1 MVITRIYN
9 NSCAAVTDGDGQDM
23 IVTGRGVV
31 FGKKA
36 GDLLDEALVEKR
48 YRLSDPGLG
57 SRLDATL
64 SSIDQ
69 ADVYLSI
76 SEEILSMIRSQGYPV
91 KESLLLTL
99 TDHISTSLE
108 RERTGVVLANP
119 LLPDIRQLYHKQYQL
134 AGQAGQII
142 AQRTGITVSPDEIGF
157 ITLHIVSAS
166 IDGRFDDLLEITHI
180 IQKILCIIETSFE
193 VHLNENSL
201 RYERF
206 IRHLQFF
213 ARRILDPASE
223 QETNL
228 LMYNMGRLEFPDA
241 FLCVKDIARMIER
254 DYHRKVSDAEQG
266 YLIYH
271 IMNVILETR
280 EKKPDQD

>member
-9 NSCAAVTDGDGQDM
+9 NSCASVTDDKGQDM

-36 GDLLDEALVEKR
+36 GDTLDEALVEKR
-48 YRLSDPGLG
+48 YRLSDPGLS
-57 SRLDATL
+57 SRLGTIL
-64 SSIDQ
+64 SSISQ

-108 RERTGVVLANP
+108 REQTGVVLANP
-119 LLPDIRQLYHKQYQL
+119 LLSDIRQLYHKQYQL
-134 AGQAGQII
+134 AQQAAQII

-157 ITLHIVSAS
+157 ITLHIVTAS
-166 IDGRFDDLLEITHI
+166 TDGRFDDLLEITHI
-180 IQKILCIIETSFE
+180 IQKILTVIESTFK

-280 EKKPDQD
+280 EKKPDQE

>member
-9 NSCAAVTDGDGQDM
+9 NSCASVTDDKGQDM

-36 GDLLDEALVEKR
+36 GDTLDEALVEKR
-48 YRLSDPGLG
+48 YRLSDPGLS
-57 SRLDATL
+57 SRLGTIL
-64 SSIDQ
+64 SSISQ

-108 RERTGVVLANP
+108 REQTGVVLANP

-134 AGQAGQII
+134 ARQAAQII
-142 AQRTGITVSPDEIGF
+142 VQRTGITVSPDEIGF
-157 ITLHIVSAS
+157 ITLHIVTAS
-166 IDGRFDDLLEITHI
+166 TDGRFDDLLEITHI
-180 IQKILCIIETSFE
+180 IQKILTVIESTFK

-280 EKKPDQD
+280 EKKPDQE

>member
-9 NSCAAVTDGDGQDM
+9 NSCASVTDDDGQDM

-36 GDLLDEALVEKR
+36 GDTLDEALVEKQ
-48 YRLSDPGLG
+48 YRLSDPGLS
-57 SRLDATL
+57 SRLGTIL
-64 SSIDQ
+64 SSISQ

-108 RERTGVVLANP
+108 REQTGVVLANP

-134 AGQAGQII
+134 ARQAAQII
-142 AQRTGITVSPDEIGF
+142 VQRTGITVSPDEIGF
-157 ITLHIVSAS
+157 ITLHIVTAS
-166 IDGRFDDLLEITHI
+166 TDGRFDDLLEITHI
-180 IQKILCIIETSFE
+180 IQKILTVIESTFK

-280 EKKPDQD
+280 EKKPDQE

>member
-9 NSCAAVTDGDGQDM
+9 NSCASVTDDDGQDM

-31 FGKKA
+31 FSKKA
-36 GDLLDEALVEKR
+36 GDTLDEALVEKR
-48 YRLSDPGLG
+48 YRLSDPGLS
-57 SRLDATL
+57 SRLGTIL
-64 SSIDQ
+64 SSISQ

-108 RERTGVVLANP
+108 REQTGVVLANP

-134 AGQAGQII
+134 ARQAAQII

-157 ITLHIVSAS
+157 ITLHIVTAS
-166 IDGRFDDLLEITHI
+166 TDGRFDDLLEITHI
-180 IQKILCIIETSFE
+180 IQKILTVIESTFK

-280 EKKPDQD
+280 EKKPDQE

>member
-9 NSCAAVTDGDGQDM
+9 NSCASVTDDKGQDM

-36 GDLLDEALVEKR
+36 GDTLDEALVEKQ
-48 YRLSDPGLG
+48 YRLSDPGLS
-57 SRLDATL
+57 SRLGTIL
-64 SSIDQ
+64 SSISQ

-108 RERTGVVLANP
+108 REQTGVVLANP

-134 AGQAGQII
+134 ARQAAQII

-157 ITLHIVSAS
+157 ITLHIVTAS
-166 IDGRFDDLLEITHI
+166 TDGRFDDLLEITHI
-180 IQKILCIIETSFE
+180 IQKILTVIESTFK

-280 EKKPDQD
+280 EKKPDQE

>member
-9 NSCAAVTDGDGQDM
+9 NSCASVTDDDGQDM

-36 GDLLDEALVEKR
+36 GDTLDEALVEKR
-48 YRLSDPGLG
+48 YRLSDPGLS
-57 SRLDATL
+57 SRLGTIL
-64 SSIDQ
+64 SSISQ

-108 RERTGVVLANP
+108 REQTGVVLANP

-134 AGQAGQII
+134 ARQAAQII

-157 ITLHIVSAS
+157 ITLHIVTAS
-166 IDGRFDDLLEITHI
+166 TDGRFDDLLEITHI
-180 IQKILCIIETSFE
+180 IQKILTVIESTFK

>member
-9 NSCAAVTDGDGQDM
+9 NSCASVTDNDGQDM

-36 GDLLDEALVEKR
+36 GDTLDEALVEKR
-48 YRLSDPGLG
+48 YRLSDPGLS
-57 SRLDATL
+57 SRLGTIL
-64 SSIDQ
+64 SSISQ

-108 RERTGVVLANP
+108 REQTGVVLANP

-134 AGQAGQII
+134 ARQAAQII

-157 ITLHIVSAS
+157 ITLHIVTAS
-166 IDGRFDDLLEITHI
+166 TDGRFDDLLEITHI
-180 IQKILCIIETSFE
+180 IQKILTVIESTFK

-280 EKKPDQD
+280 EKKPDQE

>member
-57 SRLDATL
+57 SRLDTIL

-134 AGQAGQII
+134 AEQAGQII
-142 AQRTGITVSPDEIGF
+142 AQRTGINVSPDEIGF

>member
-9 NSCAAVTDGDGQDM
+9 NSCASVTDDDGQDM

-36 GDLLDEALVEKR
+36 GDTLDEALVEKR
-48 YRLSDPGLG
+48 YQLSDPGLS
-57 SRLDATL
+57 SRLGTIL
-64 SSIDQ
+64 SSISQ

-108 RERTGVVLANP
+108 REQTGVVLANP

-134 AGQAGQII
+134 ARQAAQII

-157 ITLHIVSAS
+157 ITLHIVTAS
-166 IDGRFDDLLEITHI
+166 TDGRFDDLLEITHI
-180 IQKILCIIETSFE
+180 IQKILTVIESTFK

-280 EKKPDQD
+280 EKKPDQE

>member
-9 NSCAAVTDGDGQDM
+9 NSCASVTDDKGQDM

-36 GDLLDEALVEKR
+36 GDTLDEALVEKR
-48 YRLSDPGLG
+48 YRLSDPGLS
-57 SRLDATL
+57 SRLGTIL
-64 SSIDQ
+64 SSISQ

-108 RERTGVVLANP
+108 REQTGVVLANP

-134 AGQAGQII
+134 ARQAAQII
-142 AQRTGITVSPDEIGF
+142 AQRTGITVSPEEIGF
-157 ITLHIVSAS
+157 ITLHIVTAS
-166 IDGRFDDLLEITHI
+166 TDGRFDDLLEITHI
-180 IQKILCIIETSFE
+180 IQKILTVIESTFK

>member
-9 NSCAAVTDGDGQDM
+9 NSCASVTDDKGQDM

-36 GDLLDEALVEKR
+36 GDTLDEALVEKR
-48 YRLSDPGLG
+48 YRLSDPGLS
-57 SRLDATL
+57 SRLGTIL
-64 SSIDQ
+64 SSISQ

-108 RERTGVVLANP
+108 REQTGVVLANP

-134 AGQAGQII
+134 ARQAAQII

-157 ITLHIVSAS
+157 ITLHIVTAS
-166 IDGRFDDLLEITHI
+166 TDGRFDDLLEITHI
-180 IQKILCIIETSFE
+180 IQKILTVIESTFK

-280 EKKPDQD
+280 EKKPDQE

>member
-9 NSCAAVTDGDGQDM
+9 NSCASVTDDDGQDM

-36 GDLLDEALVEKR
+36 GDTLDEALVEKR
-48 YRLSDPGLG
+48 YRLSDPGLS
-57 SRLDATL
+57 SRLGTIL
-64 SSIDQ
+64 SSISQ

-108 RERTGVVLANP
+108 REQTGVVLANP

-134 AGQAGQII
+134 ARQAAQII
-142 AQRTGITVSPDEIGF
+142 AQHTGITVSPDEIGF
-157 ITLHIVSAS
+157 ITLHIVTAS
-166 IDGRFDDLLEITHI
+166 TDGRFDDLLEITHI
-180 IQKILCIIETSFE
+180 IQKILTVIESTFK

-280 EKKPDQD
+280 EKKPDQE

>member
-9 NSCAAVTDGDGQDM
+9 NSCASVTDDDGQDM

-36 GDLLDEALVEKR
+36 GDTLDEALVEKQ
-48 YRLSDPGLG
+48 YRLSDPGLS
-57 SRLDATL
+57 SRLGTIL
-64 SSIDQ
+64 SSISQ

-108 RERTGVVLANP
+108 REQTGVVLANP
-119 LLPDIRQLYHKQYQL
+119 LLSDIRQLYHKQYQL
-134 AGQAGQII
+134 ARQAAQII

-157 ITLHIVSAS
+157 ITLHIVTAS
-166 IDGRFDDLLEITHI
+166 TDGRFDDLLEITHI
-180 IQKILCIIETSFE
+180 IQKILTVIESTFK

>member
-9 NSCAAVTDGDGQDM
+9 NSCAAVTDDDGQDM

-36 GDLLDEALVEKR
+36 GDTLDQALVEKR
-48 YRLSDPGLG
+48 YRLSDPGLS
-57 SRLDATL
+57 SRLDTIL
-64 SSIDQ
+64 SGISQ

-91 KESLLLTL
+91 KDSLLLTL

-119 LLPDIRQLYHKQYQL
+119 LLSDIRQLYHKQYQL
-134 AGQAGQII
+134 AEQAARII

-157 ITLHIVSAS
+157 ITLHIVTAS
-166 IDGRFDDLLEITHI
+166 TDGRFDDLLEITHI
-180 IQKILCIIETSFE
+180 IQKILTVIESAFE

-241 FLCVKDIARMIER
+241 FLCVKEIARMIER

-280 EKKPDQD
+280 EKKTDQD

>member
-9 NSCAAVTDGDGQDM
+9 NSCASVTDDDGQDM

-36 GDLLDEALVEKR
+36 GDTLDEALVEKR
-48 YRLSDPGLG
+48 YRLSDPGLS
-57 SRLDATL
+57 SRLGTIL
-64 SSIDQ
+64 SSISQ

-108 RERTGVVLANP
+108 REQTGVVLANP

-134 AGQAGQII
+134 ARQAAQII

-157 ITLHIVSAS
+157 ITLHIVTAS
-166 IDGRFDDLLEITHI
+166 TDGRFDDLLEITHI
-180 IQKILCIIETSFE
+180 IQKILTVIESTFK

-280 EKKPDQD
+280 EKKPDQE

>member
-9 NSCAAVTDGDGQDM
+9 NSCASVTDDKGQDM

-36 GDLLDEALVEKR
+36 GDTLDEALVEKR
-48 YRLSDPGLG
+48 YRLSDPGLS
-57 SRLDATL
+57 SRLGTIL
-64 SSIDQ
+64 SSISQ

-108 RERTGVVLANP
+108 REQTGVVLANP

-134 AGQAGQII
+134 ARQAAQII

-157 ITLHIVSAS
+157 ITLHIVTAS
-166 IDGRFDDLLEITHI
+166 TDWRFDDLLEITHI
-180 IQKILCIIETSFE
+180 IQKILTVIESTFK

-280 EKKPDQD
+280 EKKPDQE

>member
-9 NSCAAVTDGDGQDM
+9 NSCASVTDDKGQDM

-36 GDLLDEALVEKR
+36 GDTLDEALVEKR
-48 YRLSDPGLG
+48 YRLSDPGLS
-57 SRLDATL
+57 SRLGTIL
-64 SSIDQ
+64 SSISQ

-108 RERTGVVLANP
+108 REQTGVVLANP

-134 AGQAGQII
+134 ARQAAQII
-142 AQRTGITVSPDEIGF
+142 AQHTGITVSPDEIGF
-157 ITLHIVSAS
+157 ITLHIVTAS
-166 IDGRFDDLLEITHI
+166 TDGRFDDLLEITHI
-180 IQKILCIIETSFE
+180 IQKILTVIESTFK

>member
-48 YRLSDPGLG
+48 YLLSDPGLG
-57 SRLDATL
+57 SRLDTIL

-134 AGQAGQII
+134 AEQAGQII
-142 AQRTGITVSPDEIGF
+142 AQRTGINVSPDEIGF

>member
-9 NSCAAVTDGDGQDM
+9 NSCASVTDDDGQDM

-36 GDLLDEALVEKR
+36 GDTLDEALVEKR
-48 YRLSDPGLG
+48 YRLSDPGLS
-57 SRLDATL
+57 SRLGTIL
-64 SSIDQ
+64 SSISQ

-99 TDHISTSLE
+99 TDHISTSLA
-108 RERTGVVLANP
+108 REQTGVVLANP

-134 AGQAGQII
+134 ARQAAQII

-157 ITLHIVSAS
+157 ITLHIVTAS
-166 IDGRFDDLLEITHI
+166 TDGRFDDLLEITHI
-180 IQKILCIIETSFE
+180 IQKILTVIESTFK

>member
-9 NSCAAVTDGDGQDM
+9 NSCASVTDDKGQDM

-36 GDLLDEALVEKR
+36 GDTLDEALVEKR
-48 YRLSDPGLG
+48 YRLSDPGLS
-57 SRLDATL
+57 SRLGTIL
-64 SSIDQ
+64 SSISQ

-108 RERTGVVLANP
+108 REQTGVVLANP

-134 AGQAGQII
+134 ARQAAQII
-142 AQRTGITVSPDEIGF
+142 VQRTGITVSPDEIGF
-157 ITLHIVSAS
+157 ITLHIVTAS
-166 IDGRFDDLLEITHI
+166 TDGRFDDLLEITHI
-180 IQKILCIIETSFE
+180 IQKILTVIESTFK

>member
-9 NSCAAVTDGDGQDM
+9 NSCASVTDDDGQDM

-36 GDLLDEALVEKR
+36 GDTLDEALVEKR
-48 YRLSDPGLG
+48 YRLSDPGLS
-57 SRLDATL
+57 SRLGTIL
-64 SSIDQ
+64 SSISQ

-99 TDHISTSLE
+99 TDHISTSLA
-108 RERTGVVLANP
+108 REQTGVVLANP

-134 AGQAGQII
+134 ARQAAQII

-157 ITLHIVSAS
+157 ITLHIVTAS
-166 IDGRFDDLLEITHI
+166 TDGRFDDLLEITHI
-180 IQKILCIIETSFE
+180 IQKILTVIEATFK

>member
-48 YRLSDPGLG
+48 YLLSDPGLG
-57 SRLDATL
+57 SRLDTIL

-134 AGQAGQII
+134 AEQAGQII
-142 AQRTGITVSPDEIGF
+142 AQRTGINVSPDEIGF

-280 EKKPDQD
+280 EKKPGQD

>member
-9 NSCAAVTDGDGQDM
+9 NSCASVTDDDGQDM

-36 GDLLDEALVEKR
+36 GDTLDEALVEKR
-48 YRLSDPGLG
+48 YRLSDPGLS
-57 SRLDATL
+57 SRLGTIL
-64 SSIDQ
+64 SSISQ

-108 RERTGVVLANP
+108 REQTGVVLANP

-134 AGQAGQII
+134 ARQAAQII
-142 AQRTGITVSPDEIGF
+142 VQRTGITVSPDEIGF
-157 ITLHIVSAS
+157 ITLHIVTAS
-166 IDGRFDDLLEITHI
+166 TDGRFDDLLEITHI
-180 IQKILCIIETSFE
+180 IQKILTVIESTFK

-280 EKKPDQD
+280 EKKPDQE

>member
-9 NSCAAVTDGDGQDM
+9 NSCASVTDDDGQDM

-36 GDLLDEALVEKR
+36 GDTLDEALVEKQ
-48 YRLSDPGLG
+48 YRLSDPGLS
-57 SRLDATL
+57 SRLGTIL
-64 SSIDQ
+64 SSISQ

-108 RERTGVVLANP
+108 REQTGVVLANP

-134 AGQAGQII
+134 ARQAAQII

-157 ITLHIVSAS
+157 ITLHIVTAS
-166 IDGRFDDLLEITHI
+166 TDGRFDDLLEITHI
-180 IQKILCIIETSFE
+180 IQKILTVIESTFK

-280 EKKPDQD
+280 EKKPDQE

>member
-9 NSCAAVTDGDGQDM
+9 NSCASVTDDDGQDM

-36 GDLLDEALVEKR
+36 GDTLDEALVEKR
-48 YRLSDPGLG
+48 YRLSDPGLS
-57 SRLDATL
+57 SRLGTIL
-64 SSIDQ
+64 SSISQ

-108 RERTGVVLANP
+108 REQTGVVLANP
-119 LLPDIRQLYHKQYQL
+119 LLSDIRQLYHKQYQL
-134 AGQAGQII
+134 AQQAAQII

-157 ITLHIVSAS
+157 ITLHIVTAS
-166 IDGRFDDLLEITHI
+166 TDGRFDDLLEITHI
-180 IQKILCIIETSFE
+180 IQKILTVIESTFK

>member
-9 NSCAAVTDGDGQDM
+9 NSCASVTDDDGQDM

-36 GDLLDEALVEKR
+36 GDTLDEALVEKR
-48 YRLSDPGLG
+48 YRLSDPGLS
-57 SRLDATL
+57 SRLGTIL
-64 SSIDQ
+64 SSISQ

-108 RERTGVVLANP
+108 REQTGVVLANP

-134 AGQAGQII
+134 ARQAAQII
-142 AQRTGITVSPDEIGF
+142 AQHTGITVSPDEIGF
-157 ITLHIVSAS
+157 ITLHIVTAS
-166 IDGRFDDLLEITHI
+166 TDGRFDDLLEITHI
-180 IQKILCIIETSFE
+180 IQKILTVIESTFK

>member
-9 NSCAAVTDGDGQDM
+9 NSCASVTDDKGQDM

-36 GDLLDEALVEKR
+36 GDTLDEALVEKQ
-48 YRLSDPGLG
+48 YRLSDPGLS
-57 SRLDATL
+57 SRLGTIL
-64 SSIDQ
+64 SSISQ

-99 TDHISTSLE
+99 TDHTSTSLE
-108 RERTGVVLANP
+108 REQTGVVLANP
-119 LLPDIRQLYHKQYQL
+119 LLSDIRQLYHKQYQL
-134 AGQAGQII
+134 ARQAAQII

-157 ITLHIVSAS
+157 ITLHIVTAS
-166 IDGRFDDLLEITHI
+166 TDGRFDDLLEITHI
-180 IQKILCIIETSFE
+180 IQKILTVIESTFK

>member
-9 NSCAAVTDGDGQDM
+9 NSCASVTDDKGQDM

-36 GDLLDEALVEKR
+36 GDTLDEALVEKR
-48 YRLSDPGLG
+48 YRLSDPGLS
-57 SRLDATL
+57 SRLGTIL
-64 SSIDQ
+64 SSISQ

-108 RERTGVVLANP
+108 REQTGVVLANP
-119 LLPDIRQLYHKQYQL
+119 LLSDIRQLYHKQYQL
-134 AGQAGQII
+134 ARQAAQII
-142 AQRTGITVSPDEIGF
+142 AQHTGITVSPDEIGF
-157 ITLHIVSAS
+157 ITLHIVTAS
-166 IDGRFDDLLEITHI
+166 TDGRFDDLLEITHI
-180 IQKILCIIETSFE
+180 IQKILTVIESTFK

-228 LMYNMGRLEFPDA
+228 LMYIMGRLEFPDA

>member
-9 NSCAAVTDGDGQDM
+9 NSCASVTDDDGQDM

-36 GDLLDEALVEKR
+36 GDTLDEALVEKR
-48 YRLSDPGLG
+48 YRLSDPGLS
-57 SRLDATL
+57 SRLGTIL
-64 SSIDQ
+64 SSISQ

-76 SEEILSMIRSQGYPV
+76 SEEILSMIRSRGYPV

-108 RERTGVVLANP
+108 REQTGVVLANP

-134 AGQAGQII
+134 ARQAAQII
-142 AQRTGITVSPDEIGF
+142 AQHTGITVSPDEIGF
-157 ITLHIVSAS
+157 ITLHIVTAS
-166 IDGRFDDLLEITHI
+166 TDGRFDDLLEITHI
-180 IQKILCIIETSFE
+180 IQKILTVIESTFK

-280 EKKPDQD
+280 EKKPDQE

>member
-9 NSCAAVTDGDGQDM
+9 NSCASVTDDKGQDM

-36 GDLLDEALVEKR
+36 GDTLDEALVEKR
-48 YRLSDPGLG
+48 YRLSDPGLS
-57 SRLDATL
+57 SRLGTIL
-64 SSIDQ
+64 SSISQ

-108 RERTGVVLANP
+108 REQTGVVLANP

-134 AGQAGQII
+134 ARQPAQII
-142 AQRTGITVSPDEIGF
+142 AQRTDNTVSPDEIGF
-157 ITLHIVSAS
+157 ITLHIVTAS
-166 IDGRFDDLLEITHI
+166 TDGRFDDLLEITHI
-180 IQKILCIIETSFE
+180 IQKILTVIESTFK

-280 EKKPDQD
+280 EKKPDQE

>member
-9 NSCAAVTDGDGQDM
+9 NSCASVTDDKGQDM

-36 GDLLDEALVEKR
+36 GDILDEALVEKR
-48 YRLSDPGLG
+48 YRLSDPGLS
-57 SRLDATL
+57 SRLGTIL
-64 SSIDQ
+64 SSISQ

-108 RERTGVVLANP
+108 REQTGVVLANP
-119 LLPDIRQLYHKQYQL
+119 LLSDIRQLYHKQYQL
-134 AGQAGQII
+134 ARQAAQII

-157 ITLHIVSAS
+157 ITLHIVTAS
-166 IDGRFDDLLEITHI
+166 TDGRFDDLLEITHI
-180 IQKILCIIETSFE
+180 IQKILTVIESTFK

-280 EKKPDQD
+280 EKKPDQE

>member
-1 MVITRIYN
+1 MVITRVYN
-9 NSCAAVTDGDGQDM
+9 NSCAAVTDEDGREM
-23 IVTGRGVV
+23 IVTGRGAV

-36 GDLLDEALVEKR
+36 GDLLNEALVEKR
-48 YRLSDPGLG
+48 YVLEDPKLN
-57 SRLDATL
+57 SRLDTIL
-64 SSIDQ
+64 SEIDQ
-69 ADVYLSI
+69 ADVYLEI
-76 SEEILSMIRSQGYPV
+76 SEEVLTMIRAQDYPV
-91 KESLLLTL
+91 NESLLLTL

-108 RERTGVVLANP
+108 RERKGIILANP
-119 LLPDIRQLYHKQYQL
+119 LLLDIRQLYHAQYLL
-134 AGQAGQII
+134 AEQAAQII
-142 AQRTGITVSPDEIGF
+142 AQRTGVTVSPDEVGF

-166 IDGRFDDLLEITHI
+166 TDGRFNDLLEITHI
-180 IQKILCIIETSFE
+180 IQKILTLVESKFD
-193 VHLNENSL
+193 VHLNVNSM

-213 ARRILDPASE
+213 ARRILDSASE

-228 LMYNMGRLEFPDA
+228 LMYNMGRVEFPDA

-254 DYHRKVSDAEQG
+254 DYQRKVSDAEQG

-280 EKKPDQD
+280 EKKQS

>member
-9 NSCAAVTDGDGQDM
+9 NSCASVTDDKGQDM

-36 GDLLDEALVEKR
+36 GDTLDEALVEKQ
-48 YRLSDPGLG
+48 YRLSDPGLS
-57 SRLDATL
+57 SRLGTIL
-64 SSIDQ
+64 SSISQ

-108 RERTGVVLANP
+108 REQTGVVLANP
-119 LLPDIRQLYHKQYQL
+119 LLSDIRQLYHKQYQL
-134 AGQAGQII
+134 ARQAAQII

-157 ITLHIVSAS
+157 ITLHIVTAS
-166 IDGRFDDLLEITHI
+166 TDGRFDDLLEITHI
-180 IQKILCIIETSFE
+180 IQKILTVIESTFK

-280 EKKPDQD
+280 EKKPDQE

>member
-48 YRLSDPGLG
+48 YLLSDPGLG
-57 SRLDATL
+57 SRLDTIL

-108 RERTGVVLANP
+108 RERTSVVLANP

-134 AGQAGQII
+134 AEQAGQII
-142 AQRTGITVSPDEIGF
+142 AQRTGINVSPDEIGF

>member
-9 NSCAAVTDGDGQDM
+9 NSCASVTDDKGQDM

-36 GDLLDEALVEKR
+36 GDTLDEALVEKQ
-48 YRLSDPGLG
+48 YRLSDPGLS
-57 SRLDATL
+57 SRLGTIL
-64 SSIDQ
+64 SSISQ

-108 RERTGVVLANP
+108 REQTGVVLANP
-119 LLPDIRQLYHKQYQL
+119 LLSDIRQLYHKQYQL
-134 AGQAGQII
+134 ARQAAQII

-157 ITLHIVSAS
+157 ITLHIVTAS
-166 IDGRFDDLLEITHI
+166 TDGRFDDLLEITHI
-180 IQKILCIIETSFE
+180 IQKILTVIESTFK

>member
-9 NSCAAVTDGDGQDM
+9 NSCAAVIDGDGQDM

-48 YRLSDPGLG
+48 YLLSDPGLG
-57 SRLDATL
+57 SRLDTIL

-134 AGQAGQII
+134 AEQAGQII
-142 AQRTGITVSPDEIGF
+142 AQRTGINVSPDEIGF

-166 IDGRFDDLLEITHI
+166 IDSRFDDLLEITHI

>member
-9 NSCAAVTDGDGQDM
+9 NSCASVTDDKGQDM

-36 GDLLDEALVEKR
+36 GDTLDEALVEKR
-48 YRLSDPGLG
+48 YRLSDPGLS
-57 SRLDATL
+57 SRLGTIL
-64 SSIDQ
+64 SSISQ

-108 RERTGVVLANP
+108 REQTGVVLANP
-119 LLPDIRQLYHKQYQL
+119 LLSDIRQLYHKQYQL
-134 AGQAGQII
+134 ARQAAQII
-142 AQRTGITVSPDEIGF
+142 AQHTGITVSPDEIGF
-157 ITLHIVSAS
+157 ITLHIVTAS
-166 IDGRFDDLLEITHI
+166 TDGRFDDLLEITHI
-180 IQKILCIIETSFE
+180 IQKILTVIESTFK

>member
-57 SRLDATL
+57 SRLDTIL

-134 AGQAGQII
+134 AEQAGQII

-280 EKKPDQD
+280 EKKPGQD

>member
-9 NSCAAVTDGDGQDM
+9 NSCAAITDGDGQDM

-48 YRLSDPGLG
+48 YLLSDPGLG
-57 SRLDATL
+57 SRLDTIL

-134 AGQAGQII
+134 AEQAGQII
-142 AQRTGITVSPDEIGF
+142 AQRTGINVSPDEIGF